1 MQETGAQSFAER
13 FLPSL
18 QFRDYRNLWMSSLS
32 ASAAAWALIVA
43 RAWLVYDL
51 TSGSSAWVGLTTF
64 AAMIPLFLVPPVAG
78 FLADKFQRR
87 RLLGYVYALQF
98 AHNLLLAALVIAGV
112 IEPWHLVVL
121 AFFNG
126 GVRAAQMPITQA
138 LLPNLVP
145 KTHILN
151 AIALNSA
158 TIHGSRLL
166 GAGIVAG
173 LLASD
178 APGPAFAICSAF
190 YAAAW
195 LSSSRIQSVSTGRM
209 ASGES
214 ALRNFTA
221 GLRYVVGHPFIRPL
235 VIVVFFHCSLTM
247 SFESMLPVLS
257 DEQLGADGGFSYL
270 MMAVGGGSLVGVM
283 GLSGLKSAAPRG
295 RWLLVAGVV
304 SGISPLGLAF
314 STSLAP
320 ALTGAVFM
328 GASQAAFMA
337 LTASFLQEIIPD
349 AIRGRAMSVYLVSL
363 GGVMALFNLVNGA
376 LADDVGAPVL
386 LTIAALAFL
395 GILAVSLGH
404 VSLRRLFTQGAV
416 AVPAPA

>member
-1 MQETGAQSFAER
+1 
-13 FLPSL
+13 
-18 QFRDYRNLWMSSLS
+18 
-32 ASAAAWALIVA
+32 
-43 RAWLVYDL
+43 
-51 TSGSSAWVGLTTF
+51 
-64 AAMIPLFLVPPVAG
+64 
-78 FLADKFQRR
+78 
-87 RLLGYVYALQF
+87 
-98 AHNLLLAALVIAGV
+98 
-112 IEPWHLVVL
+112 
-121 AFFNG
+121 
-126 GVRAAQMPITQA
+126 
-138 LLPNLVP
+138 
-145 KTHILN
+145 
-151 AIALNSA
+151 
-158 TIHGSRLL
+158 
-166 GAGIVAG
+166 
-173 LLASD
+173 
-178 APGPAFAICSAF
+178 
-190 YAAAW
+190 
-195 LSSSRIQSVSTGRM
+195 M

-214 ALRNFTA
+214 GLRNFTA
-221 GLRYVVGHPFIRPL
+221 GLRYVVGHPFVRPL

-283 GLSGLKSAAPRG
+283 GLSGLKNAALRG

-314 STSLAP
+314 STNLAP

-349 AIRGRAMSVYLVSL
+349 AIRGRAMSVYLLSL
-363 GGVMALFNLVNGA
+363 GGVMAVFNLINGF

-395 GILAVSLGH
+395 AILAVSLGH
-404 VSLRRLFTQGAV
+404 FPLRRLFTQGAV

>member
-173 LLASD
+173 LLAAE

-195 LSSSRIQSVSTGRM
+195 LSSSRIQSVSTGQM

-214 ALRNFTA
+214 GLRNFTA
-221 GLRYVVGHPFIRPL
+221 GLRYVVGHPFVRPL

-283 GLSGLKSAAPRG
+283 GLSGLKNAALRG

-314 STSLAP
+314 STNLAP
-320 ALTGAVFM
+320 ALTGAVCM

-349 AIRGRAMSVYLVSL
+349 AIRGRAMSVYLLSL
-363 GGVMALFNLVNGA
+363 GGVMAVFNLINGF

-395 GILAVSLGH
+395 AILAVSLGH
-404 VSLRRLFTQGAV
+404 FPLRRLFTQGAV